1 MKEYSLAELAT
12 ILDGQVVGDA
22 QVCIASIAALE
33 TAQSGQMAF
42 LANAKYRKQ
51 LNDSKASG
59 VLLRQ
64 CDVEGFIGNAL
75 VVDDPYLA
83 YAKLAQ
89 LLDTTP
95 RPASSIHTRSVID
108 ASANIGQNVSIG
120 ANTVIESGVTIG
132 DNCSI
137 APNCFIGQDTMIG
150 DNSTIWANVSIYHR
164 VVLGSDCTIHASAV
178 IGSDGFGFA
187 PSNGQWIK
195 IPQVG
200 GVNIGNGCEIGAC
213 TTIDRGALADTVI
226 GEGCIIDNQVQIA
239 HNVELGNYCA
249 IAANTAVAGS
259 TSIGNHCIIGG
270 ACGISGHLTI
280 CDGVT
285 ITGMGMVIK
294 NIELP
299 GVYSSGMP
307 TQTNREWRK
316 NGARY
321 RQLDDMAKR
330 LKRVERQLKNNN
342 E

>member
-12 ILDGQVVGDA
+12 MLDGQVIGDA
-22 QVCIASIAALE
+22 QMCIGSIAALDS
-33 TAQSGQMAF
+33 AQSGQMAF

-64 CDVEGFIGNAL
+64 SDVEGFTGNAV

-95 RPASSIHTRSVID
+95 RPASCIHVRSVID
-108 ASANIGQNVSIG
+108 ASANIGKNVSIG
-120 ANTVIESGVTIG
+120 ANTVIESDVTIG

-137 APNCFIGQDTMIG
+137 APNCFIGQNTVIG
-150 DNSTIWANVSIYHR
+150 DNCTIWANVSIYHR
-164 VVLGSDCTIHASAV
+164 VIIGSNCIIQASAV

-187 PSNGQWIK
+187 PSNGQWVK

-213 TTIDRGALADTVI
+213 TTIDRGALGDTVI
-226 GEGCIIDNQVQIA
+226 GEGCIIDNLVQIA

-249 IAANTAVAGS
+249 IAANTAIAGS

-270 ACGISGHLTI
+270 ACGISGHLII

-285 ITGMGMVIK
+285 ITGMSMVIK

-330 LKRVERQLKNNN
+330 LKRVERQLK
-342 E
+342 